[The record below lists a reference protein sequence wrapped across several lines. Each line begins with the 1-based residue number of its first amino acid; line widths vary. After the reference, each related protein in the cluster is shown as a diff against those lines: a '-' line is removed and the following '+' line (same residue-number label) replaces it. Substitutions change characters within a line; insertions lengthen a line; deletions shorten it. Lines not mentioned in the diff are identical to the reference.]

1 VIRPELGETTNR
13 YQLSRNPKLATP
25 TSPFSHPEYTTVSTA
40 ATAPATP
47 TKADDRPRFG
57 SMFSKNVELIVAI
70 LLGLVSIVTAYASFQ
85 AALYDSTMA
94 GKYATANTLSTQA
107 ESLYLESNQTYI
119 QDVQLYDSI
128 TALKIEIDS
137 DDAETAF
144 LAQAKYDALTFQ
156 SVSEELA
163 AAMTEAEAQDEA
175 EPDFYHSPFDTDAY
189 NDYLYS
195 DYQTTN
201 ADSEAARTEGDEAN
215 SLSDKLTLYTVLM
228 SISLFL
234 LGIAAVVR
242 GLRTQLILGSV
253 AVVIFGISAVLTA
266 LIPAVSL

>member
-1 VIRPELGETTNR
+1 M
-13 YQLSRNPKLATP
+13 
-25 TSPFSHPEYTTVSTA
+25 STA
-40 ATAPATP
+40 ATAPARR
-47 TKADDRPRFG
+47 DDRPRFG
-57 SMFSKNVELIVAI
+57 ILFSRNVELIVAI

-94 GKYATANTLSTQA
+94 GQYARANTLSTQA

-119 QDVQLYDSI
+119 RDVQLYDSI

-156 SVSEELA
+156 SVSDELA
-163 AAMTEAEAQDEA
+163 TAMADAEAQDEA
-175 EPDFYHSPFDTDAY
+175 EPDVYHSPFDTDGY

-195 DYQTTN
+195 DYEKTN
-201 ADSEAARTEGDEAN
+201 AGSEAARTAGDEAN
-215 SLSDKLTLYTVLM
+215 ALSDRLTLYTVLM

>member
-1 VIRPELGETTNR
+1 M
-13 YQLSRNPKLATP
+13 
-25 TSPFSHPEYTTVSTA
+25 STA
-40 ATAPATP
+40 TT
-47 TKADDRPRFG
+47 TDDKPRFG
-57 SMFSKNVELIVAI
+57 ALFSRNVELVVAI

-94 GKYATANTLSTQA
+94 GEYATANTLSTQA

-119 QDVQLYDSI
+119 QDVQLYNTI
-128 TALKIEIDS
+128 NALKIEIDS
-137 DDAETAF
+137 EDAETAF

-163 AAMTEAEAQDEA
+163 TAIADAEAQDEA
-175 EPDFYHSPFDTDAY
+175 EPDFYHSPFSTDAY
-189 NDYLYS
+189 NEYLYS
-195 DYQTTN
+195 GYEETN
-201 ADSEAARTEGDEAN
+201 AKSEAARAAGDEAN
-215 SLSDKLTLYTVLM
+215 GLSDKLTLYTVLM

-253 AVVIFGISAVLTA
+253 AIVIFGVSAVLTA